1 MQFFRNISGGGEPPP
16 SRRRH
21 SAPTVAAAQRSADDS
36 LLARAVAIIEVATQ
50 HDNRKE
56 YAAALREYERGTQI
70 LLDALK
76 QMPDGDRKAA
86 LRLKAIEYI
95 ERAEALKR
103 ALAPPAQR
111 GAAAGGRGATGGRGG
126 ATGGRGRRRRRRRG
140 TGGAEARRCA
150 RSSTARS

>member
-16 SRRRH
+16 PPPPSQQP
-21 SAPTVAAAQRSADDS
+21 SGSADDS

-76 QMPDGDRKAA
+76 RMPDGDRKAA

-95 ERAEALKR
+95 ERALERFGALDFMCYGR
-103 ALAPPAQR
+103 V
-111 GAAAGGRGATGGRGG
+111 GAARLTHRCQRLLSGL
-126 ATGGRGRRRRRRRG
+126 RRAIDRDVRHRNG
-140 TGGAEARRCA
+140 
-150 RSSTARS
+150 STH

>member
-1 MQFFRNISGGGEPPP
+1 M
-16 SRRRH
+16 
-21 SAPTVAAAQRSADDS
+21 
-36 LLARAVAIIEVATQ
+36 ATQ

-76 QMPDGDRKAA
+76 RMPDGDRKAA

-111 GAAAGGRGATGGRGG
+111 GGGGRGGRGATGGRGG
-126 ATGGRGRRRRRRRG
+126 ATGGRGAPPPPPPAAAAAPR
-140 TGGAEARRCA
+140 ARRCA

>member
-16 SRRRH
+16 PPPPSQQPPPP
-21 SAPTVAAAQRSADDS
+21 SQQPSGSADDS

-76 QMPDGDRKAA
+76 RMPDGDRKAA
-86 LRLKAIEYI
+86 LRLKAIEYLSLI
-95 ERAEALKR
+95 HI
-103 ALAPPAQR
+103 
-111 GAAAGGRGATGGRGG
+111 
-126 ATGGRGRRRRRRRG
+126 
-140 TGGAEARRCA
+140 
-150 RSSTARS
+150 